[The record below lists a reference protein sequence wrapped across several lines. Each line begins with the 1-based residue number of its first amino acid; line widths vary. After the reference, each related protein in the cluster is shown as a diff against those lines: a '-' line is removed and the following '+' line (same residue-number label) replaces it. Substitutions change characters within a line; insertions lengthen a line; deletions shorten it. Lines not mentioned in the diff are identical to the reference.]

1 MKRLFTLTLAL
12 GAAVCVGCGQA
23 DTGTPTAA
31 VPAESAAQA
40 TSAGA
45 GSTPGNAEI
54 STPAETVTMFLDR
67 VRRGGET
74 SSAGALLTQRAQSEL
89 ARIGRSVQPIGTPDA
104 KFAVTRTKAIPG
116 EENSVLVHSLWTE
129 PLGNGQESQ
138 YQVVWA
144 VQREEAGWR
153 ISGLAMELESGTD
166 PMVVD
171 FENGA
176 RMATLFA
183 DPSENETIQ
192 SDKTSQAQAPAA
204 TLNR

>member
-12 GAAVCVGCGQA
+12 GAVVCLGCGQS
-23 DTGTPTAA
+23 DPGTPTASA
-31 VPAESAAQA
+31 PADSATQTASV
-40 TSAGA
+40 TSSGTASA
-45 GSTPGNAEI
+45 
-54 STPAETVTMFLDR
+54 AETVTMFLDR

-74 SSAGALLTQRAQSEL
+74 SSAGALLTKRAQSEL
-89 ARIGRSVQPIGTPDA
+89 ARIGRSVQPIGTPNA
-104 KFAVTRTKAIPG
+104 KFTVTRSQAIPG

-129 PLGNGQESQ
+129 PLENGEESQ

-183 DPSENETIQ
+183 DPSENQTIQ
-192 SDKTSQAQAPAA
+192 SDTTSQAQAPAA
-204 TLNR
+204 TINR